1 MWISQQMIEAREAK
15 PAADLAAVTGT
26 GAAQGA
32 DEYRSLPFA
41 GPWGIAYQ
49 PPNAAQAVVVST
61 TAGDTCIGAL
71 AQDKGLKPGE
81 LMLFSSG
88 GAEIY
93 LKNNGEIEINGQVF
107 AAKEET

>member
-1 MWISQQMIEAREAK
+1 MWISQQMIGVHSRK

-26 GAAQGA
+26 GTAQGA
-32 DEYRSLPFA
+32 QEYRSLPFA

-71 AQDKGLKPGE
+71 AQDRGLKPGE
-81 LMLFSSG
+81 LMLFSFG

-93 LKNNGEIEINGQVF
+93 LKNNGEIEINGQGF
-107 AAKEET
+107 AAKGAT